1 MGYPIKSQMIKAIL
15 VYTISHS
22 TLFHSE
28 LLLLLYVLKK
38 NPSCVKEKM
47 KATNTEP
54 LTLTTGTQGFKVAIN
69 PVSASSS
76 HILNSSK

>member
-28 LLLLLYVLKK
+28 LLLLYVLKK

-76 HILNSSK
+76 HILYSSK